1 MANALYGHQAIF
13 TGPQT
18 TPLIKSNIKIRGG
31 VWSGMAP
38 ADSMSI
44 VDLAGKTFVFVAPTG
59 DDINIGPLGW
69 IRGITVPTLPA
80 GTLNL
85 YLDK

>member
-1 MANALYGHQAIF
+1 MANVFYGHQATF

-18 TPLIKSNIKIRGG
+18 VALIKSNIKIRGG

-38 ADSMSI
+38 ADVMSI
-44 VDLAGKTFVFVAPTG
+44 VDLAGKTFVFTAPTG
-59 DDINIGPLGW
+59 DDVIIGPLGW
-69 IRGITVPTLPA
+69 IRGLTVPLLPS
-80 GTLNL
+80 GNLNL

>member
-1 MANALYGHQAIF
+1 MANVFYGHQAIF

-18 TPLIKSNIKIRGG
+18 TPLIKSQIKVRGG
-31 VWSGMAP
+31 VWSGATA
-38 ADSMSI
+38 ADVMTI
-44 VDLAGKTFVFVAPTG
+44 VDLAGKTFRFVAPVDTELQ
-59 DDINIGPLGW
+59 IGPLGW
-69 IRGITVPTLPA
+69 IRGLTVPLLPS

>member
-1 MANALYGHQAIF
+1 MANAFYGHQATF

-18 TPLIKSNIKIRGG
+18 TPMVKSNLKIRGG
-31 VWSGMAP
+31 VWSGMA
-38 ADSMSI
+38 AAASMSI

-59 DDINIGPLGW
+59 DDVIIGPLGW
-69 IRGITVPTLPA
+69 IRGITVPTLPG

-85 YLDK
+85 YFDK

>member
-1 MANALYGHQAIF
+1 MPNRVWGHQAIF

-18 TPLIKSNIKIRGG
+18 TALITSQIKVRGG
-31 VWSGMAP
+31 VWSGMA
-38 ADSMSI
+38 AAAVLTI
-44 VDLAGKTFVFVAPTG
+44 VDLAGKTFQFTAPTG

-69 IRGITVPTLPA
+69 IRGLTVPLMPG